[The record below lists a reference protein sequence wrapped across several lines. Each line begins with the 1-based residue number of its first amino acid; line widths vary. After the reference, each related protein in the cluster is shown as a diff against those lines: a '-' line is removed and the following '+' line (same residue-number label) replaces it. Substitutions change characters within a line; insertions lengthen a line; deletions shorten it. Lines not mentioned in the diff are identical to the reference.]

1 MKPAREIHDTGAWP
15 GRPHRSLQ
23 ESRAVPGIAPMAGFG
38 VGLRRPHYDDF
49 LNGRVA
55 VDFVEVISENYM
67 VDGGNPL
74 HVLEQVRADLP
85 VILHGVAMS
94 PGSSEG
100 LDRDYLARLKRL
112 AERIEPL
119 WVSDHVCWTRT
130 SAHNSHDLLPLPYT
144 RESLQVC
151 CDNIDAAQ
159 ETLGRALVLENPSTY
174 LSFPED
180 EMREWEFIA
189 DLARRTGCYLL
200 LDLNNV
206 VVSAHN
212 HGFHARDYI
221 KGLPLDRIRQL
232 HLAGY
237 TEGEIRIDTHDHPVA
252 DATWAL
258 YADVMPLLGDVAVM
272 IERDDRIPPLEDL
285 LAELDTARELGQVMT
300 VPRVS

>member
-1 MKPAREIHDTGAWP
+1 MKPAREIHGTGAWP
-15 GRPHRSLQ
+15 ARPHRSVQ
-23 ESRAVPGIAPMAGFG
+23 ESTAATGIAPMAGFG
-38 VGLRRPHYDDF
+38 LGLRRPHYDAF

-85 VILHGVAMS
+85 VTLHGVAMS

-100 LDRDYLARLKRL
+100 IDRYYLARLKRL

-159 ETLGRALVLENPSTY
+159 EILGRALVLENPSTY

-212 HGFHARDYI
+212 HGFDARDYI
-221 KGLPLDRIRQL
+221 TGLPLDRVRQL

-237 TEGEIRIDTHDHPVA
+237 TEGEVRIDTHDHPVA
-252 DATWAL
+252 DATWEL

-285 LAELDTARELGQVMT
+285 LAELGTARELGRA
-300 VPRVS
+300 VPVPGRF